1 MTTPMP
7 SLPELGLDQ
16 EDRQL
21 QGAVFTSLSAEQRR
35 KAYPEVEGAETDSNV
50 ETETVGLVIIS
61 QDCECRS
68 SSDSA
73 RHGLG

>member
-21 QGAVFTSLSAEQRR
+21 QGAVFTPLSAEQRR
-35 KAYPEVEGAETDSNV
+35 KAYPEAEGAEPGSTV
-50 ETETVGLVIIS
+50 ETETVGLVVIS
-61 QDCECRS
+61 QECECPS

-73 RHGLG
+73 LCGHS